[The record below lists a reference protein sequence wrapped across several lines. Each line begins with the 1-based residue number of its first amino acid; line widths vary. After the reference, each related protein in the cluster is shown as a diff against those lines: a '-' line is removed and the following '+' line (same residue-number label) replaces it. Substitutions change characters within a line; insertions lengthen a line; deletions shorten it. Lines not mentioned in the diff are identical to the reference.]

1 MGGDSMNTEKQL
13 PERALYSAENA
24 LVIDRLLHKRIFQ
37 GLLRGDASYEK
48 ELSVVYGRKDFSDIN
63 DEKYHL
69 YLKSPYFALLKIVE
83 IGAEQNNH
91 NDMFGWGRSEYATR
105 LDTLIHDIY
114 EEALDFLGDAYHLEV
129 DGHECVLMNF
139 TEFDESD
146 IEVSSEYKTSLIRY
160 CAEQAAFT
168 LATDYHIQVAVAI
181 TSVCKTAE
189 KIQRLYR
196 EVKRLS
202 EYQQV
207 LDYRERFITYFDVHN
222 RALSL
227 AQKNRQKELERKYL
241 MAVMSFEYS
250 VAKEY
255 LVELLDCCSEDRF
268 SAVAGLQMK
277 LMNHIN
283 YALGS
288 QFFDLYT
295 TETDAYHI
303 IDTAHQLQDTRS
315 LGTTKE
321 LITVLFDSL
330 EQYRIDHYLSDNARA
345 INVVRYIESNYS
357 NPNLDVTMICDEN
370 HISQQYLTK
379 LLKQHTGRGTLENI
393 HYIRIQEAKRQ
404 LETTDDSI
412 TVISD
417 RIGYTNQWTFFRS
430 FKKLEGITPGEYR
443 EVQTKDKK

>member
-1 MGGDSMNTEKQL
+1 MELEKKI

-37 GLLRGDASYEK
+37 GLLRGDSSFEK
-48 ELSVVYGRKDFSDIN
+48 ELSVVYGKKDFSDIN
-63 DEKYHL
+63 DERYHL
-69 YLKSPYFALLKIVE
+69 YLKSPYFTLLKIVE

-91 NDMFGWGRSEYATR
+91 NDMFGWGRTEHEIYFDA
-105 LDTLIHDIY
+105 LIHDIF

-129 DGHECVLMNF
+129 DGHECVLMNL
-139 TEFDESD
+139 TEFDEAD
-146 IEVSSEYKTSLIRY
+146 IEFSSEYKTSLIRY
-160 CAEQAAFT
+160 CAEQAAYT
-168 LATDYHIQVAVAI
+168 LATTYNIQVAVAI

-189 KIQRLYR
+189 KIQRLFR

-207 LDYRERFITYFDVHN
+207 LNYRERIISYFDVHN
-222 RALSL
+222 RALSRT
-227 AQKNRQKELERKYL
+227 QQNRQKDLERKYL
-241 MAVMSFEYS
+241 MSVMSYEYR
-250 VAKEY
+250 AAREY
-255 LVELLDCCSEDRF
+255 LIELLDCCSEGRF
-268 SAVAGLQMK
+268 SAVAGLQLK

-283 YALGS
+283 YALSG

-295 TETDAYHI
+295 TEADSYHI
-303 IDTAHQLQDTRS
+303 VDTAHQLQDTRS
-315 LGTTKE
+315 LDATKE
-321 LITVLFDSL
+321 LVIVLFDAL
-330 EQYRIDHYLSDNARA
+330 EQYRIDHYLSDNART
-345 INVVRYIESNYS
+345 INIIRYIESNYS
-357 NPNLDVTMICDEN
+357 NPNLDVSMICNAN

-404 LETTDDSI
+404 LDTTNDPI

-417 RIGYTNQWTFFRS
+417 RVGYTNQWTFFRS

-443 EVQTKDKK
+443 DVQSKDKK

>member
-1 MGGDSMNTEKQL
+1 MEHERKL

-37 GLLRGDASYEK
+37 GLLRGDSSYER

-69 YLKSPYFALLKIVE
+69 YLKSPYFALLEIVE
-83 IGAEQNNH
+83 IGAEQSNH
-91 NDMFGWGRSEYATR
+91 NDMFGWGRTEHAKR
-105 LDTLIHDIY
+105 LDTLIHDIF

-139 TEFDESD
+139 AEFDESD
-146 IEVSSEYKTSLIRY
+146 LEFSSEYKTGLIRY

-168 LATDYHIQVAVAI
+168 LAAVYNIQVAVAI
-181 TSVCKTAE
+181 TSVCKTAQ

-207 LDYRERFITYFDVHN
+207 LDYRERFITYFDVHD

-241 MAVMSFEYS
+241 MAVMTFEYS
-250 VAKEY
+250 AAKEY
-255 LVELLDCCSEDRF
+255 LIELLDCCSEDRF
-268 SAVAGLQMK
+268 SAVAGLQLK

-295 TETDAYHI
+295 TESDSYHI

-315 LGTTKE
+315 LGATKG
-321 LITVLFDSL
+321 LVAVLFDGL
-330 EQYRIDHYLSDNARA
+330 EQYRIEHYLSDNARA
-345 INVVRYIESNYS
+345 INVVRYIESNYP
-357 NPNLDVTMICDEN
+357 NPNLDVTMICNAN

-404 LETTDDSI
+404 LDTTNDPI
-412 TVISD
+412 TVISN
-417 RIGYTNQWTFFRS
+417 RVGYTNQWTFFRS

-443 EVQTKDKK
+443 EVQAKNKQ

>member
-1 MGGDSMNTEKQL
+1 MELETMMSEQAMY
-13 PERALYSAENA
+13 RAENA
-24 LVIDRLLHKRIFQ
+24 FIIDRLLHKRIFQ
-37 GLLRGDASYEK
+37 GLLRGDSSYER
-48 ELSVVYGRKDFSDIN
+48 ELSVVYGKKDFSDIN
-63 DEKYHL
+63 DGKYHL

-83 IGAEQNNH
+83 LGTKQKNH
-91 NDMFGWGRSEYATR
+91 NEMFGWGRTEHEKR
-105 LDTLIHDIY
+105 LDAAVHDIF

-139 TEFDESD
+139 TCFDESD
-146 IEVSSEYKTSLIRY
+146 VENSSEYQTGLMRY
-160 CAEQAAFT
+160 CAEQAAVT
-168 LATDYHIQVAVAI
+168 LANRYDIHVAVAI
-181 TSVCKTAE
+181 TSVCKSAE

-207 LDYRERFITYFDVHN
+207 MDYKERFVTYFDVKE
-222 RALSL
+222 RTLSL
-227 AQKNRQKELERKYL
+227 SQKNLRKELERKYL
-241 MAVMSFEYS
+241 MAVMSYEYRG
-250 VAKEY
+250 ARDY
-255 LVELLDCCSEDRF
+255 LVELLDCCSEDHF

-295 TETDAYHI
+295 TESDAYHI
-303 IDTAHQLQDTRS
+303 IETAHQLQDTRS
-315 LGTTKE
+315 LRGTKQ
-321 LITVLFDSL
+321 LIGKLFEAL
-330 EQYRIDHYLSDNARA
+330 EQYRIDNYLSDNARA
-345 INVVRYIESNYS
+345 INIIRYIESNYA
-357 NPNLDVTMICDEN
+357 NPNLDVTMICNAN

-393 HYIRIQEAKRQ
+393 HYIRIREAKRQ
-404 LETTDDSI
+404 LDTTKDSI

-417 RIGYTNQWTFFRS
+417 RVGYTNQWTFFRS

-443 EVQTKDKK
+443 GVQEKHEE

>member
-1 MGGDSMNTEKQL
+1 MEDEKKR
-13 PERALYSAENA
+13 PEQTLYSAENA

-37 GLLRGDASYEK
+37 GLLRGDSSYHK
-48 ELSVVYGRKDFSDIN
+48 ELSVVYGKKDFSDIN
-63 DEKYHL
+63 DERYHL

-83 IGAEQNNH
+83 IGTDQNNH
-91 NDMFGWGRSEYATR
+91 NDMFGWERTEHATR
-105 LDTLIHDIY
+105 LDALIHDIF

-139 TEFDESD
+139 AEFDESD
-146 IEVSSEYKTSLIRY
+146 IEFSSEHKTSLIRY
-160 CAEQAAFT
+160 CAEQSAFT
-168 LATDYHIQVAVAI
+168 LASNYGIQVAVAI

-207 LDYRERFITYFDVHN
+207 LDYRERFITYFDVHK
-222 RALSL
+222 RVLSRE
-227 AQKNRQKELERKYL
+227 QKNRQKELERKYL

-250 VAKEY
+250 AAKEY
-255 LVELLDCCSEDRF
+255 LIELINCCSEDRF
-268 SAVAGLQMK
+268 SAVAGLQLK

-315 LGTTKE
+315 LGVTKK
-321 LITVLFDSL
+321 LVTMLFDGL
-330 EQYRIDHYLSDNARA
+330 EQFRIDHYLSDNARA
-345 INVVRYIESNYS
+345 INVIRYIESTYA
-357 NPNLDVTMICDEN
+357 NPNLDVTMICNTN
-370 HISQQYLTK
+370 HISQQHLTK

-404 LETTDDSI
+404 LDATNDPI

-417 RIGYTNQWTFFRS
+417 RVGYTNQWTFFRS

-443 EVQTKDKK
+443 EVQRKDKK